1 LGVEFNRNA
10 TRAGC
15 REIGRDQIDRVRIV
29 VHRRGYGFLLGPVAF
44 VLILVGVMFTVTLMT
59 VIMTVSGVTML
70 VVIVTANM
78 DVCPLMACRRV
89 RSRSMRVSK
98 GVAHYED
105 WNQQNRYKSV
115 HRQNHI
121 RLRIP

>member
-1 LGVEFNRNA
+1 M
-10 TRAGC
+10 
-15 REIGRDQIDRVRIV
+15 
-29 VHRRGYGFLLGPVAF
+29 
-44 VLILVGVMFTVTLMT
+44 MFTVMLMT
-59 VIMTVSGVTML
+59 VITTMSRVTML

-78 DVCPLMACRRV
+78 DMYPLLACRRV

-115 HRQNHI
+115 HRQNPVH
-121 RLRIP
+121 LRITYE